1 MSVHAY
7 ETKNGIRYKARYYD
21 HFGLLRSKSGFTTK
35 SEAKRFEEMK
45 RLEKRVGVPG
55 AMLAN
60 QETVREAYDDWMR
73 VHVKARLSPVTQECY
88 ETLAKLHL
96 LPYLGDVPMV
106 QLCEKPMMLDE
117 WYATLERNGVG
128 PASIKKTIMVLS
140 GVMTAAARWR
150 KVSFNPVLAMPKP
163 RVERKLTISPWSRD
177 EVVRIV
183 DACPDRSSRAIAALC
198 GLAGLRPGEALALGS
213 ADLRAS
219 QGRILVRAS
228 LGTDNKI
235 GPVKTLSQRS
245 VEPDPAIW
253 QYLEDTHGESVVGWT
268 YYQFKSF
275 GKYKFPKLLETLTLP
290 AGRVYDLRHS
300 RASWLIREGMDVV
313 RVAKQM
319 GHSTEMCLRTYAH
332 VFDEARILR

>member
-7 ETKNGIRYKARYYD
+7 ETKAGTRYKARYYD
-21 HFGLLRSKSGFTTK
+21 HFGISRTKGGFTTK

-60 QETVREAYDDWMR
+60 QETVREAYNDWMR

-88 ETLAKLHL
+88 EVLGRLHL

-140 GVMTAAARWR
+140 GVMSAAARWR

-183 DACPDRSSRAIAALC
+183 EACPDESSQRLLSLV
-198 GLAGLRPGEALALGS
+198 GLAGLRPGESLALQPS
-213 ADLRAS
+213 DLRQDA
-219 QGRILVRAS
+219 GLLLIRTS
-228 LGTDNKI
+228 LGPKGI

-268 YYQFKSF
+268 YQQFKSF
-275 GKYKFPKLLETLTLP
+275 GKYKFPKLLESLTLP